1 MMAALL
7 VLLRSVALICSGH
20 RAVALEN
27 LALRQQLAVF
37 KRTVQRPSLRPRDR
51 LFWVLL
57 AHAWRNWR
65 SALIVVHPRRGRLA
79 STMAP
84 PPLDAP
90 LDARSSW
97 PAQYHDGHSD
107 ARRPDGYGEP
117 AVGRASD
124 SWGIE

>member
-37 KRTVQRPSLRPRDR
+37 KRTVQRPPLRPRDR

-65 SALIVVHPRRGRLA
+65 SALIVVQPATWSVGIDNGSAAAGRTARRTVVLAGPVPRRPFG
-79 STMAP
+79 
-84 PPLDAP
+84 
-90 LDARSSW
+90 RSS
-97 PAQYHDGHSD
+97 
-107 ARRPDGYGEP
+107 
-117 AVGRASD
+117 
-124 SWGIE
+124 